1 MANIKFSDFTQL
13 APIDQANSYIVGYE
27 GDANTN
33 NRWTFGEVAIG
44 LKDVTATPYSIY
56 AADGALEANRDITFS
71 AHYLKLIATGNGK
84 LYYQDG
90 NQAAGYVL
98 KSDANGL
105 ASWGAETDTTYTL
118 TGIGTNNT
126 DSGIRLS
133 NSGGDV
139 LILGA
144 GSIEASQS
152 SNTITL
158 TGTNIATSN
167 LVADAARTLD
177 MGAHNLTIAST
188 TTGQE
193 VKFQQNVRVDGQ
205 GYTLQNDQ
213 SGITIDW
220 DTGNVQY
227 IALAS
232 GSQTFTPSNA
242 ESGATYILQLR
253 QPGSGAA
260 GTINWN
266 NLVNWPG
273 GTDPTLTATNGAF
286 DVVTLM
292 YNGTLSKYFGTVVLD
307 LK

>member
-1 MANIKFSDFTQL
+1 MANIKFSDFTAFGSNPVDASSGLVAYKGTDNIQFTPAEL
-13 APIDQANSYIVGYE
+13 APL
-27 GDANTN
+27 T
-33 NRWTFGEVAIG
+33 G
-44 LKDVTATPYSIY
+44 LY
-56 AADGALEANRDITFS
+56 AADGALAGARTITFS
-71 AHYLKLIATGNGK
+71 GNNLTLDATGTGK
-84 LYYQDG
+84 LLYTDG

-105 ASWGAETDTTYTL
+105 ASWGAETAYTL
-118 TGIGTNNT
+118 TGIGTDNT

-144 GSIEASQS
+144 GSIQASQS
-152 SNTITL
+152 GNTITL
-158 TGTNIATSN
+158 TGTDDNTNIANSN
-167 LVADAARTLD
+167 LVADAARTLN

-193 VKFQQNVRVDGQ
+193 VKFAQNVRVDGQ

-286 DVVTLM
+286 DVITLM